1 MRADKPSR
9 SCFSNSAFLSAKPK
23 IKFCVFMKK
32 TKVYIRWN
40 DIVNVTNW
48 AALLQLQA
56 LQSISNARSSS
67 DTQNTESPLS
77 SFSSLLS
84 QYTNGLASQQSAP
97 SSSPSP
103 LSMLNSANTTAPS
116 LLSAYGLNSYTSSN
130 SGSITKAAESTE
142 TAVADSA
149 SNKHEANQISSGDF
163 SVDSAI
169 KKAADKYGVDE
180 KLIRAIIKQESGFN
194 AKAVSGAGAMGLMQ
208 LMPSTASSLGVS
220 NPLDPQQNVE
230 GGAKYL
236 KQMLD
241 KYDGNVYGI
250 SGLQRRTG
258 EC

>member
-1 MRADKPSR
+1 M
-9 SCFSNSAFLSAKPK
+9 
-23 IKFCVFMKK
+23 
-32 TKVYIRWN
+32 
-40 DIVNVTNW
+40 NVTNW

-84 QYTNGLASQQSAP
+84 QYTNGLTSQQSAP

-116 LLSAYGLNSYTSSN
+116 LLSAYGSN
-130 SGSITKAAESTE
+130 SGSITKAAESTK
-142 TAVADSA
+142 TAAADSA

-163 SVDSAI
+163 SIDSAI

-230 GGAKYL
+230 GGTKYL

-241 KYDGNVYGI
+241 KYDGNVSMALAAYNAGPGNVDRYGGI
-250 SGLQRRTG
+250 PPFQETQNYVKKITSAYYA
-258 EC
+258 